1 MGGGG
6 GSAYPEGRKYSLV
19 RLLLGLLGVVDEPL
33 CERAGPGL
41 QVVVEVLVNAGEHV
55 GHGRGGV
62 GFERSVVK
70 LLAALQQKRSQRVD
84 GGDLLLGGQIPGV
97 VGDAVHEAIE
107 EAHVLAQMQE
117 QHIGVVL
124 RRAKVHE
131 AVEESR
137 SILERRLCA

>member
-1 MGGGG
+1 M
-6 GSAYPEGRKYSLV
+6 
-19 RLLLGLLGVVDEPL
+19 
-33 CERAGPGL
+33 
-41 QVVVEVLVNAGEHV
+41 NAGEHV

-62 GFERSVVK
+62 GFEGSVVK

-107 EAHVLAQMQE
+107 EAHVLAQVQE

-137 SILERRLCA
+137 SVLE